1 MSPRLRCLLFYFLL
15 PGPVAARVRHPLPV
29 LWMRP
34 AGHGG
39 GVNETV
45 QQALRDLK
53 KQAPPLGN
61 YELQLHAVDSKCDT
75 SAALKALFDA
85 MWAGPEYRLL
95 FGGACPSV
103 TPLLA
108 RALPALR
115 MVQVTFSAPG
125 RKWYRNTFSTAPSRR
140 AVNQAAVKLLQRY
153 RWTRVGIIAQEGS
166 SEMAEDL
173 SRHLMKARL
182 ELVSMATLH
191 HNDCTGLM
199 DIMERDVRVFIV
211 LAPSDEDSVSQ
222 VFCCASRLKL
232 STSGHQWVVAGGGD
246 PGWRS
251 RSRVSVCTWNEVMAV
266 ADGAIWLQTT
276 RVVATPRLPG
286 RVRHESFFAGVCS
299 RVTVTCPQTPQEALH
314 LQQSAKV
321 NPLHAFAY
329 DAVWVAAIALSEA
342 TEAVKRREKYAG
354 VGEEE
359 VARAL
364 HDAVKRTH
372 FDGVTVSAPF
382 TSCLRGG
389 GVTVVTSRVSQGS
402 VSFQDGD
409 RVTAITVLQ
418 SQGEDL
424 VMVGEFLSDTRHLRL
439 AEHLV
444 KFKDPTPMH
453 EERRHANVLLPRMV
467 AAVAAVT
474 AALSLTALCITTIKR
489 HASAT
494 HDALLLL
501 AVLLSTSSVMAAC
514 PDDNSLPQSTL
525 NLLCSVR
532 LWLLSLGQTLGFSAV
547 FTRTWRHFSPGGVVP
562 PPCYVASIL
571 ALLDVFVLTTWQ
583 MVDPLRRVVM
593 RHRPQG
599 DSAPLDVVSWLP
611 SDGCSS
617 NNMEEWTAFIYAYKA
632 ALLGVG
638 CFVAWNIRRRSTV
651 LAFSM
656 SAVAA
661 VSVAGAC
668 AWPLL
673 AHNPSLHFCVTSAL
687 VLACDLL
694 VLAAMFEVR
703 IGQLHGGGGGAPEG
717 GATRGEAAEALNR
730 RLKQERAELDAR
742 IDTLCHALEAQ
753 LAQSATGSCSPLKSC
768 VRDDSGP
775 AAEAG
780 SEVRENPTDVNAPD
794 LVRRRLSVQLPI
806 LHHSYLAVIGG
817 VSASSSAHFGSRE
830 MFNATSV
837 KPQL

>member
-1 MSPRLRCLLFYFLL
+1 MSPGLRCLLFYFLL
-15 PGPVAARVRHPLPV
+15 LGPVAARVRHPLPV

-39 GVNETV
+39 GVNGTV

-61 YELQLHAVDSKCDT
+61 YELQLHNVDLQCDA

-85 MWAGPEYRLL
+85 MWVGPKYRLL

-115 MVQVTFSAPG
+115 MVQVSFSAPG

-153 RWTRVGIIAQEGS
+153 GWTRVGIIAQEGS

-173 SRHLMKARL
+173 SRQLMKARL

-191 HNDCTGLM
+191 HNACTGLM
-199 DIMERDVRVFIV
+199 DMKERDVRVFVV

-232 STSGHQWVVAGGGD
+232 SASGHQWVVAGGGE

-276 RVVATPRLPG
+276 RVVNKPRLPG
-286 RVRHESFFAGVCS
+286 R
-299 RVTVTCPQTPQEALH
+299 TPQEALH
-314 LQQSAKV
+314 LQQRAKV

-372 FDGVTVSAPF
+372 FDGVT
-382 TSCLRGG
+382 
-389 GVTVVTSRVSQGS
+389 GS

-418 SQGEDL
+418 SQGEDV
-424 VMVGEFLSDTRHLRL
+424 VMVGEFLSDTQHLRL

-453 EERRHANVLLPRMV
+453 EERHHANVLLLRMV

-474 AALSLTALCITTIKR
+474 AALSLTALCIITIKR

-501 AVLLSTSSVMAAC
+501 AVLLSASSVMAAC
-514 PDDNSLPQSTL
+514 PDDNSLPRSTL

-532 LWLLSLGQTLGFSAV
+532 LWLLSLGQNLGFSAV
-547 FTRTWRHFSPGGVVP
+547 FTRTWRHFSPGGVVVP

-571 ALLDVFVLTTWQ
+571 ALLDVIVLTTWQ

-599 DSAPLDVVSWLP
+599 DSAPLDFVSWSP
-611 SDGCSS
+611 PDGCSS

-638 CFVAWNIRRRSTV
+638 CFVAWNIRRRSTG

-694 VLAAMFEVR
+694 VLAAMFGVR
-703 IGQLHGGGGGAPEG
+703 IGQLHGGGGGATEG

-742 IDTLCHALEAQ
+742 IDTLCHALEAE
-753 LAQSATGSCSPLKSC
+753 LAQSATGRGGCSPLKSC
-768 VRDDSGP
+768 ARDNSGP
-775 AAEAG
+775 AVEAG
-780 SEVRENPTDVNAPD
+780 SEVIENPADVNAPD

-806 LHHSYLAVIGG
+806 LHHSYLSVIGG
-817 VSASSSAHFGSRE
+817 VSASSSAHFGSGD
-830 MFNATSV
+830 MLNATSG

>member
-15 PGPVAARVRHPLPV
+15 LGPAAARVRHPLPV

-34 AGHGG
+34 AGQGG
-39 GVNETV
+39 GVNGTV

-61 YELQLHAVDSKCDT
+61 YELQLHAVDSQCDA
-75 SAALKALFDA
+75 SADLKALFDA

-95 FGGACPSV
+95 FGGACPAV

-140 AVNQAAVKLLQRY
+140 AVNRAAVKLLQRY
-153 RWTRVGIIAQEGS
+153 RWTRVGIIAQEAS

-173 SRHLMKARL
+173 SRQLMKARL

-191 HNDCTGLM
+191 HNACTGLM
-199 DIMERDVRVFIV
+199 DMKERDVHVFIV

-232 STSGHQWVVAGGGD
+232 SASGHQWVVVGGGD

-251 RSRVSVCTWNEVMAV
+251 GSRVSVCTWNEVMAV
-266 ADGAIWLQTT
+266 ADGAIWLQMTG
-276 RVVATPRLPG
+276 VVDTPRLPG
-286 RVRHESFFAGVCS
+286 R
-299 RVTVTCPQTPQEALH
+299 TPQEVLH
-314 LQQSAKV
+314 LQQRAKV

-329 DAVWVAAIALSEA
+329 DAVWVAALALSEA
-342 TEAVKRREKYAG
+342 TEAVKRREKHAS

-359 VARAL
+359 VMRAL
-364 HDAVKRTH
+364 HDAVKRIR
-372 FDGVTVSAPF
+372 FDGVT
-382 TSCLRGG
+382 
-389 GVTVVTSRVSQGS
+389 GS
-402 VSFQDGD
+402 VSFRDGD
-409 RVTAITVLQ
+409 RVTSITVLQ

-424 VMVGEFLSDTRHLRL
+424 VMVGEFLGDAQHLQL
-439 AEHLV
+439 AEHLL

-453 EERRHANVLLPRMV
+453 EEPRHANVLLRMV
-467 AAVAAVT
+467 AAVAV
-474 AALSLTALCITTIKR
+474 
-489 HASAT
+489 
-494 HDALLLL
+494 
-501 AVLLSTSSVMAAC
+501 
-514 PDDNSLPQSTL
+514 
-525 NLLCSVR
+525 VR

-547 FTRTWRHFSPGGVVP
+547 FTPTWRHFSPGGVVL

-583 MVDPLRRVVM
+583 IVDPLRRVVM
-593 RHRPQG
+593 RPRPQG
-599 DSAPLDVVSWLP
+599 DPAPLDVVSWSP

-617 NNMEEWTAFIYAYKA
+617 NNMEEWTTFIYAYKA

-638 CFVAWNIRRRSTV
+638 CFVAWNIRRRSTG

-673 AHNPSLHFCVTSAL
+673 AHNPSLHFCVTSVL

-694 VLAAMFEVR
+694 VLAVMFRVR
-703 IGQLHGGGGGAPEG
+703 IGQLHGGGGGATKG
-717 GATRGEAAEALNR
+717 GATRDEAAEGLNR

-742 IDTLCHALEAQ
+742 IDTLCHALEAE
-753 LAQSATGSCSPLKSC
+753 LAQSATGSSGCSPLKSC
-768 VRDDSGP
+768 VRDDSVP

-780 SEVRENPTDVNAPD
+780 SEVMENPADVNAPD

-806 LHHSYLAVIGG
+806 LHHSYLPVIGG
-817 VSASSSAHFGSRE
+817 VSASSSAHFGSRDTL
-830 MFNATSV
+830 NATSG
-837 KPQL
+837 KPQV